1 MARAKVSP
9 LTYADRQ
16 ALPDGHRRDE
26 PPAIGRPVPLTV
38 LPADLAR

>member
-9 LTYADRQ
+9 LTYADRR
-16 ALPDGHRRDE
+16 ALPDDHRRYE
-26 PPAIGRPVPLTV
+26 PAAIVRPLPLTV